1 MHDALSGTPRRRFA
15 IGPMAMLIAGN
26 AALALGPWLVRIA
39 DTGPVAA
46 GFWRLALAFPVI
58 LVLALREERAGFAHI
73 GRAGI
78 ALMVLAGL
86 FFAADLASWHIGIER
101 TRMGNAA
108 LFGNSGSVILMVWG
122 LFVAWRRPHHFELL
136 AITAA
141 IGGALILLDGSLAIS
156 RQNLIG
162 DLFSLA
168 AGIFYAGYLLA
179 LRSVRPHLGPW
190 QLLAVT
196 GITGA
201 PVLLVIAL
209 MLGERILPHE
219 WSALFLLALSS
230 QMVGQGLLIRALGWF
245 SPLVIGVSLLTEP
258 AVAALIG
265 HVFFDEVL
273 SAMDMLGMA
282 MVASALVLARLSETA
297 PGRKR
302 I

>member
-1 MHDALSGTPRRRFA
+1 MQDASSDTPRRRFA
-15 IGPMAMLIAGN
+15 MGPMAMLIAGN

-58 LVLALREERAGFAHI
+58 CLFALGEDRAGFQRV

-78 ALMVLAGL
+78 GLMVLGGM

-122 LFVAWRRPHHFELL
+122 MIAAWRWPHHFELM
-136 AITAA
+136 AMTAA
-141 IGGALILLDGSLAIS
+141 IGGALILMDGSLAIS
-156 RQNLIG
+156 RQNLVG
-162 DLFSLA
+162 DLFSLM

-179 LRSVRPHLGPW
+179 LRSARLHLGAW

-196 GITGA
+196 GATGA
-201 PVLLVIAL
+201 PVLLVIAF
-209 MLGERILPHE
+209 MLGERIMPHD
-219 WSALFLLALSS
+219 WSALALLALSS
-230 QMVGQGLLIRALGWF
+230 QLVGQGLLIRALGWF

-265 HVFFDEVL
+265 HVFFDEML

-282 MVASALVLARLSETA
+282 MVASALVLARLSQSA
-297 PGRKR
+297 PGRRR